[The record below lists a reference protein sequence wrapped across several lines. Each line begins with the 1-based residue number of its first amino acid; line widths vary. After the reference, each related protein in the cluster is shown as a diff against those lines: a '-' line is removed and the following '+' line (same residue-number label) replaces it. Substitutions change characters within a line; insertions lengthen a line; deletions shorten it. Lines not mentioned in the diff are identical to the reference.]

1 MFFFS
6 KKTTIA
12 ASGILQGATDHH
24 SHILPG
30 VDDGV
35 ESMDEALRILA
46 TYEAAGIK
54 TLWLTPHIM
63 EDIPNTPQ
71 KLKARFLELK
81 AAYTGNITLHLA
93 AEYMI
98 DNHLR
103 KLLQETNKL
112 RPASEGVVL
121 PEAFQETPPRFR
133 GEVVEDRR
141 GEKNPKEYP
150 FETTEGTKTKN
161 CPSCVRGTS
170 ITSDAEGVETNKL
183 RPASG
188 GRWHEQ
194 SEVTEGSKTTKEH
207 PFGTTEGS
215 KTKNCP
221 SSRGTSITSD
231 AEGVET
237 NKLRPASGGRWHE
250 QSEVTEGS
258 KTPKEYPFETTEGTK
273 TKNCPSYVRGTSNTG
288 NIAQEVQDN
297 NNSPS
302 SKREYPQGE
311 GVEKKSIAEGVELLP
326 IGSKGN
332 HLLVETSYYNPPMR
346 FRETLRQIKSLGYHP
361 LLAHPERYMYMD
373 NDEYRELHNEGV
385 RFQLNLPSL
394 CGAYGNTVKKRALW
408 LLKNG
413 LYDAIGSDTHCEDAI
428 EFITKCKLGKKE
440 VEQVSTLLQNEL

>member
-35 ESMDEALRILA
+35 ETMDEALRILA

-71 KLKARFLELK
+71 KLETRFLELK

-121 PEAFQETPPRFR
+121 PEALQETPPRFR

-141 GEKNPKEYP
+141 GEPPKKECPQGSIVNPYEV
-150 FETTEGTKTKN
+150 TEGSKT
-161 CPSCVRGTS
+161 TS
-170 ITSDAEGVETNKL
+170 TKL
-183 RPASG
+183 RPALE

-194 SEVTEGSKTTKEH
+194 SEVTEGSNTTKEH
-207 PFGTTEGS
+207 PFGTTEES
-215 KTKNCP
+215 KLLTRHLN
-221 SSRGTSITSD
+221 
-231 AEGVET
+231 
-237 NKLRPASGGRWHE
+237 
-250 QSEVTEGS
+250 
-258 KTPKEYPFETTEGTK
+258 
-273 TKNCPSYVRGTSNTG
+273 
-288 NIAQEVQDN
+288 
-297 NNSPS
+297 
-302 SKREYPQGE
+302 
-311 GVEKKSIAEGVELLP
+311 LLP

-413 LYDAIGSDTHCEDAI
+413 LYDAIGSDTHCEEGA
-428 EFITKCKLGKKE
+428 EFLLERKFDKQTI
-440 VEQVSTLLQNEL
+440 EQVEPLLHNSI

>member
-35 ESMDEALRILA
+35 ETMDEALRVLA
-46 TYEAAGIK
+46 TYEAAGVK

-63 EDIPNTPQ
+63 EDIPNIPQ
-71 KLKARFLELK
+71 KLEARFLELK
-81 AAYTGNITLHLA
+81 AAYTGSIELHLA

-103 KLLQETNKL
+103 SLLREVEKESNSDNNCPSFERGTSNAGSIAEGVEL
-112 RPASEGVVL
+112 RPSSTGAVQ
-121 PEAFQETPPRFR
+121 PEPFQQTPPHFR

-141 GEKNPKEYP
+141 GEEKTKECPQGSIVNPSKV
-150 FETTEGTKTKN
+150 TEGSKTKN
-161 CPSCVRGTS
+161 CPSCIRGTS
-170 ITSDAEGVETNKL
+170 DAVTEGDKTNKL
-183 RPASG
+183 RPASE

-194 SEVTEGSKTTKEH
+194 SEVTEGS
-207 PFGTTEGS
+207 
-215 KTKNCP
+215 N
-221 SSRGTSITSD
+221 
-231 AEGVET
+231 
-237 NKLRPASGGRWHE
+237 NK
-250 QSEVTEGS
+250 
-258 KTPKEYPFETTEGTK
+258 
-273 TKNCPSYVRGTSNTG
+273 
-288 NIAQEVQDN
+288 
-297 NNSPS
+297 
-302 SKREYPQGE
+302 
-311 GVEKKSIAEGVELLP
+311 LLP

-373 NDEYRELHNEGV
+373 NDEYQELHDEGV

-394 CGAYGNTVKKRALW
+394 CGAYGNTVKKRAQW
-408 LLKNG
+408 LLING
-413 LYDAIGSDTHCEDAI
+413 LYDAIGSDTHCE
-428 EFITKCKLGKKE
+428 EGVEYFTKCKLSKQA
-440 VEQVSTLLQNEL
+440 VEQVERLLHNCI

>member
-35 ESMDEALRILA
+35 ETMDEALRILA

-71 KLKARFLELK
+71 KLEARFLELK
-81 AAYTGNITLHLA
+81 AAYTGKIVLHLA

-103 KLLQETNKL
+103 KLLDKL
-112 RPASEGVVL
+112 LPA
-121 PEAFQETPPRFR
+121 
-133 GEVVEDRR
+133 
-141 GEKNPKEYP
+141 
-150 FETTEGTKTKN
+150 TEGTNTTN
-161 CPSCVRGTS
+161 NSPSSKREYPQG
-170 ITSDAEGVETNKL
+170 EGVEKDSN
-183 RPASG
+183 
-188 GRWHEQ
+188 
-194 SEVTEGSKTTKEH
+194 TEN
-207 PFGTTEGS
+207 
-215 KTKNCP
+215 NCP
-221 SSRGTSITSD
+221 SSG
-231 AEGVET
+231 
-237 NKLRPASGGRWHE
+237 
-250 QSEVTEGS
+250 
-258 KTPKEYPFETTEGTK
+258 
-273 TKNCPSYVRGTSNTG
+273 RGTSNTG

-326 IGSKGN
+326 IGNKGN

-373 NDEYRELHNEGV
+373 NDEYQELHEMGV
-385 RFQLNLPSL
+385 KFQLNLPSL
-394 CGAYGNTVKKRALW
+394 CGGYGNTVKKRAQW

-413 LYDAIGSDTHCEDAI
+413 FYDAIGSDTHCEEGA
-428 EFITKCKLGKKE
+428 EFLLERKFDKQTIGQ
-440 VEQVSTLLQNEL
+440 VEHLLHNSI